1 MDIAYQVKESKSKDR
16 LIADRIL
23 SAQNSGILKCTLC
36 SDTLINR
43 QIGILNSFDV
53 PYSNRFTKGC
63 NNNIK
68 VIKTTIMT
76 TYF

>member
-43 QIGILNSFDV
+43 QIGILSSFDV

>member
-1 MDIAYQVKESKSKDR
+1 MFVNTKKEIFSFLSMDIAYQVKESKSKDR

-23 SAQNSGILKCTLC
+23 SAQNSGILKCTLY

-53 PYSNRFTKGC
+53 PYSNRFTKGPQ
-63 NNNIK
+63 
-68 VIKTTIMT
+68 
-76 TYF
+76 Y